1 MPLVSQK
8 KVSSTKYTPQPT
20 SSKSTYILF
29 GVALVVVIVV
39 IVVAILWNRGSDEP
53 RNDGYGTVRN
63 PAVELSVVDA
73 GVVQVGRPDAGTVI
87 DLYEDPLCPFCGELE
102 VGHGQELAQ
111 KIDDG
116 IVTVRYHLLNFLD
129 GSSATGTYSSRA
141 VAASHCVAES
151 ENAVVYSAFHSGL
164 FSANF
169 QPAEG
174 GDSDRTDD
182 ELAQLAR
189 DSGSADATASCIVD
203 GSRSEAAAADAAA
216 ARTAL
221 SESGAKGTPGV
232 IIDGQVVDALG
243 DSSWLE
249 KIG

>member
-1 MPLVSQK
+1 MSQK
-8 KVSSTKYTPQPT
+8 KVSSTKYTPQAT
-20 SSKSTYILF
+20 SSRSTYILF

-39 IVVAILWNRGSDEP
+39 IVVAIAWNRGSDAP

-63 PAVELSVVDA
+63 ATVELSVGDA
-73 GVVQVGRPDAGTVI
+73 GVVQVGRASAGTVI

-102 VGHGQELAQ
+102 VAHGQELAQ

-116 IVTVRYHLLNFLD
+116 IVSVRYHLLNFLD
-129 GSSATGTYSSRA
+129 GSSASGTYSSRA
-141 VAASHCVAES
+141 VAASQCVAES
-151 ENAVVYSAFHSGL
+151 ESAVVYSAFHSAM
-164 FSANF
+164 FSADF
-169 QPAEG
+169 QPPER
-174 GDSDRTDD
+174 GDSDRTDA

-189 DSGSADATASCIVD
+189 DSGAGDTTAQCIAG
-203 GSRSEAAAADAAA
+203 GSRSAAAAADAAT

-221 SESGAKGTPGV
+221 AESGAKGTPGV